1 MSGLK
6 SERARA
12 RREQSES
19 VESESVE
26 IESVEI
32 ESVESAPSIDESSVL
47 VEQANRVFTALADPT
62 RRQVLQLLS
71 EIQPASA
78 SAISGHLPVS
88 RQAIVQ
94 HLSVLQQSELV
105 VSRRA
110 GREVLFSLR
119 PEALTQTASWMNAL
133 ASNWSERL
141 QRLKRLAEA
150 AEATQEAAGAAE
162 ESAGPAAQT
171 R

>member
-6 SERARA
+6 SERAR
-12 RREQSES
+12 SEGGAAS
-19 VESESVE
+19 KQPAF
-26 IESVEI
+26 
-32 ESVESAPSIDESSVL
+32 ESAESGSPSADESSVL

-119 PEALTQTASWMNAL
+119 PETLTQTASWMNTL

-150 AEATQEAAGAAE
+150 AEAAE
-162 ESAGPAAQT
+162 DAAQT